1 MKHLLTILGICFAG
15 LGFIGIFVPMLPT
28 VPFILLAAACFAKS
42 SPRIHQW
49 LLEHR
54 HFGPGIHHWRTHRSI
69 PKRAKFIAVT
79 SILCSGA
86 ISIYLVNIIAIKL
99 MIAGLLLIPIFIIL
113 RLPNSKATATTET
126 IDSANNR

>member
-1 MKHLLTILGICFAG
+1 MKHILTILGISFVG

-54 HFGPGIHHWRTHRSI
+54 HFGPSVHHWQNSRSI
-69 PKRAKFIAVT
+69 PKRAKIIAVI
-79 SILCSGA
+79 SIICSGA

-99 MIAGLLLIPIFIIL
+99 IIACLLLIPVFIIL
-113 RLPNSKATATTET
+113 RLPNTESIVSAKTPPPTTH
-126 IDSANNR
+126 

>member
-1 MKHLLTILGICFAG
+1 MKHLLTILGICFVG

-49 LLEHR
+49 LLDHR
-54 HFGPGIHHWRTHRSI
+54 HFGPGVHHWRTHRSI
-69 PKRAKFIAVT
+69 PRRAKIIAVT
-79 SILCSGA
+79 SIICSGT

-99 MIAGLLLIPIFIIL
+99 MIAGLLLIPAFIIL
-113 RLPNSKATATTET
+113 RLPSSEAIATTET
-126 IDSANNR
+126 IDSANNS

>member
-1 MKHLLTILGICFAG
+1 MKHLLTTLGICFVV

-54 HFGPGIHHWRTHRSI
+54 HFGPGLHHWRTSRSI
-69 PKRAKFIAVT
+69 PKRAKIIAVT
-79 SILCSGA
+79 SIICSGA
-86 ISIYLVNIIAIKL
+86 ISIYLVNIIAIQL
-99 MIAGLLLIPIFIIL
+99 IIAGLLLIPLFIIL
-113 RLPNSKATATTET
+113 RLPNSEAIATTET
-126 IDSANNR
+126 TNPANND